1 MELVDELDRTLER
14 SPPRTRPCDP
24 SIWTFMLAATL
35 IFAVGVAV
43 VGLIAL
49 LLSLD

>member
-1 MELVDELDRTLER
+1 
-14 SPPRTRPCDP
+14 
-24 SIWTFMLAATL
+24 MLAATL

>member
-1 MELVDELDRTLER
+1 
-14 SPPRTRPCDP
+14 
-24 SIWTFMLAATL
+24 MLAATL
-35 IFAVGVAV
+35 ILAVGVAV